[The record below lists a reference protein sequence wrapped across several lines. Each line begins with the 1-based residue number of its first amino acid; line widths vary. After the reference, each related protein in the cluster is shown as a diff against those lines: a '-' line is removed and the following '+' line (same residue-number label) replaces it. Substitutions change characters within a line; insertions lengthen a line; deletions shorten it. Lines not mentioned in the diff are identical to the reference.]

1 MTRCISC
8 IVFIFRPNYVL
19 YTVKIPAIQALVA
32 LLLCSCLAVGC
43 KNGLRGR
50 NNNTNNPNKADSS
63 GNNPYLLT
71 SLDTAQW
78 AKLLQPDA
86 FSQLVEIET
95 SVGVL
100 RAELF
105 FHTPVHR
112 ENFLKLVSENF
123 YSGILFHRVIKGF
136 MAQTGDPTSKNAR
149 KGAVLGMGGT
159 GYELEAEINTQYFH
173 VRGAIAAART
183 SDEANPEK
191 KSSGSQFYIV
201 DGRRVTN
208 AQLEQIERK
217 YNFSYTPQ
225 QRLLYQQLGG
235 APQLDMEYTVFGRV
249 YEGLE
254 LIDSI
259 TQAPADK
266 YDRPTK
272 DIKILRVKQI
282 K

>member
-1 MTRCISC
+1 M
-8 IVFIFRPNYVL
+8 
-19 YTVKIPAIQALVA
+19 
-32 LLLCSCLAVGC
+32 
-43 KNGLRGR
+43 
-50 NNNTNNPNKADSS
+50 
-63 GNNPYLLT
+63 
-71 SLDTAQW
+71 
-78 AKLLQPDA
+78 
-86 FSQLVEIET
+86 
-95 SVGVL
+95 

-105 FHTPVHR
+105 FHTPTHR
-112 ENFLKLVSENF
+112 ENFLKLVGEGF
-123 YSGILFHRVIKGF
+123 YKGILFHRVIKGF
-136 MAQTGDPTSKNAR
+136 MAQTGDPSSKNAR

-159 GYELEAEINTQYFH
+159 GYELDAEINTQYFH

-201 DGRRVTN
+201 DGRRVNN
-208 AQLEQIERK
+208 AQLEQTERK

-225 QRLLYQQLGG
+225 QRLLYQELGG

-249 YEGLE
+249 YEGLH

-259 TQAPADK
+259 AEAPADK
-266 YDRPTK
+266 YDRPLT